1 MKEGDLHLEKRKFKR
16 AYIQY
21 PVKYKLMPKE
31 NSIAAIKADG
41 TCKDLSIGG
50 VRIEGDINGEQ
61 GDVIK
66 LEFKTEY
73 KEEAITA
80 FAEIKWLKEISGVK
94 QFGLEF
100 LALKEEDVKLIEKMI
115 N

>member
-16 AYIQY
+16 AYVQY
-21 PVKYKLMPKE
+21 PVKYKLMPRE
-31 NSIAAIKADG
+31 NSIAATKLDG
-41 TCKDLSIGG
+41 MSRDISISG
-50 VRIEGDINGEQ
+50 VRIEGDIAGEA

-73 KEEAITA
+73 KDEPIMA
-80 FAEIKWLKEISGVK
+80 FAEIKWLKEVAGQK

-100 LALKEEDVKLIEKMI
+100 LALKEEDKNLIEKMI
-115 N
+115 D

>member
-1 MKEGDLHLEKRKFKR
+1 MNEGELHLEKRKFKR

-21 PVKYKLMPKE
+21 PVKYKLMPRE
-31 NSIAAIKADG
+31 NSIAAIKSDG
-41 TCKDLSIGG
+41 MSRDLSIGG
-50 VRIEGDINGEQ
+50 VRVEGQIAGVA

-73 KEEAITA
+73 KEDPITA
-80 FAEIKWLKEISGVK
+80 FAEIKWLKEIDGVK

-100 LALKEEDVKLIEKMI
+100 LALKEEDKNLIEKMI
-115 N
+115 D

>member
-1 MKEGDLHLEKRKFKR
+1 MNEGNLHLEKRKFKR

-31 NSIAAIKADG
+31 NSIAAIKSEG
-41 TCKDLSIGG
+41 LCKDLSIGG
-50 VRIEGDINGEQ
+50 VRIEGEISGET

-66 LEFKTEY
+66 LEFKTEH
-73 KEEAITA
+73 KEEPITA
-80 FAEIKWLKEISGVK
+80 FAEVKWIKEIEGIK

-100 LALKEEDVKLIEKMI
+100 LALKEEDKNLIEKMI
-115 N
+115 D

>member
-1 MKEGDLHLEKRKFKR
+1 MNEGDLHLEKRKFKR
-16 AYIQY
+16 AYLQY

-31 NSIAAIKADG
+31 NSILAVKNDG
-41 TCKDLSIGG
+41 MSRDLSIGG
-50 VRIEGDINGEQ
+50 VRIEGNITGEA

-73 KEEAITA
+73 KEGPITA
-80 FAEIKWLKEISGVK
+80 FAEIKWIKEVNGQH

-100 LALKEEDVKLIEKMI
+100 LALKEEDKNLIEKMI
-115 N
+115 G

>member
-1 MKEGDLHLEKRKFKR
+1 MKEGELHLEKRKFKR

-31 NSIAAIKADG
+31 NSIAAIKNDG
-41 TCKDLSIGG
+41 LSKDLSIGG
-50 VRIEGDINGEQ
+50 VRIEGEVTGEM

-73 KEEAITA
+73 KAEPITA
-80 FAEIKWLKEISGVK
+80 FAEIKWIKEIAGVR

-100 LALKEEDVKLIEKMI
+100 LALKEEDIKLIEKMI
-115 N
+115 D

>member
-1 MKEGDLHLEKRKFKR
+1 MNEGELHLEKRKFKR

-31 NSIAAIKADG
+31 NSIAAIKSDG
-41 TCKDLSIGG
+41 MSRDLSIGG
-50 VRIEGDINGEQ
+50 VRVEGEIAGES

-73 KEEAITA
+73 KEEPITA
-80 FAEIKWLKEISGVK
+80 FAEIKWLKTIDGVK

-100 LALKEEDVKLIEKMI
+100 LALKEEDKNLIEKMI
-115 N
+115 D